1 MVWKVYKVV
10 FRMEAPLHSG
20 WIRVGNIQRTRLF
33 VTARTVWGALT
44 ARITRILG
52 NENYNAIGESTNK
65 HLRTSYF
72 YPCFDR
78 EGKEIATPV
87 YQSGNLCYDVNKYK
101 LLSEEMERMLVT
113 SYASTAIDSSTLGA
127 SYGSLHEIELLNHRT
142 IYGIDKGDFLV
153 NAGNNVYLT
162 GYIFESDKLPSE
174 LKEVWYRA
182 LKEIQL
188 GGERAYGFGRLHLEN
203 SFDNISDV
211 FGCEVLTDRND
222 PVIKLNSNSPILA
235 HAITDN
241 NLQGVAEPFVCR
253 ETDSTTGRF
262 GEKHSVNIC
271 WTPGSTLD
279 KDETFKISDFG
290 LWR

>member
-1 MVWKVYKVV
+1 MVWKIYKVV
-10 FRMEAPLHSG
+10 FRMETPLHSG
-20 WIRVGNIQRTRLF
+20 WIRVGNIQRTRLY

-52 NENYNAIGESTNK
+52 DENYHRIGESVNK
-65 HLRTSYF
+65 HLRVSYF
-72 YPCFDR
+72 YPCFDK
-78 EGKEIATPV
+78 EGKETVTPV
-87 YQSGNLCYDVNKYK
+87 YQEGDLCYKVNGRD
-101 LLSEEMERMLVT
+101 LHSEELERLLIT
-113 SYASTAIDSSTLGA
+113 SYASTSIDSSTLGA
-127 SYGSLHEIELLNHRT
+127 SYGSLHEIELLSHRT
-142 IYGIDKGDFLV
+142 IYGIDKGDFSINV
-153 NAGNNVYLT
+153 GTTVYLT

-188 GGERAYGFGRLHLEN
+188 GGERVYGFGRLHLEN

-211 FGCEVLTDRND
+211 FGYEVLTDRND

-271 WTPGSTLD
+271 WAPGSTLD
-279 KDETFKISDFG
+279 EDETFKVSDFG